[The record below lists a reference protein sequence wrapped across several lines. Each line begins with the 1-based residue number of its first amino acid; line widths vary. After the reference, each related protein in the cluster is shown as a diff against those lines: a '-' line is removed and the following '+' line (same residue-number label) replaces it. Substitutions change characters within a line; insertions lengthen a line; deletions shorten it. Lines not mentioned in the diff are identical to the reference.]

1 RGDSVERAI
10 TTDASLV
17 AAQDSDNILKTQSTV
32 MPNVDIP
39 QGMDTGGSLRRQ
51 ETMGVLLLRLGLK
64 ECLKSPMNHLSQ
76 KVTHLEVER
85 AAWNILLN

>member
-1 RGDSVERAI
+1 VERAI
-10 TTDASLV
+10 TTVASLD
-17 AAQDSDNILKTQSTV
+17 AAQDNDNIIRTQTTI

-39 QGMDTGGSLRRQ
+39 YGMDTGGSPRRQ
-51 ETMGVLLLRLGLK
+51 DTMGVLLLRPGLR

-76 KVTHLEVER
+76 KVTHLEEVGR